1 MNSKVENCQ
10 VGQTLDEYLH
20 EQGLYETVTI
30 RAIVSF
36 VIELNIDP
44 TMLAQEVSKTIEA
57 NSKAYQQGK
66 MKKQQIA

>member
-30 RAIVSF
+30 RAIVSL

-44 TMLAQEVSKTIEA
+44 TKLAQEVSKTIEA